1 MRDTFIAALILVSS
15 TFPIL
20 AAETFYVI
28 FDKTLKG
35 CTVVTAEPS
44 DKSRYK
50 VLGSTTQRPK
60 LRTLCRHSRNVKRA
74 FPPRKL
80 CYFAVIGN
88 ELAVGSPR

>member
-1 MRDTFIAALILVSS
+1 MRNTFIAALILVSS

-44 DKSRYK
+44 DKFRYK
-50 VLGSTTQRPK
+50 VLGTYNSEAEAENAMP
-60 LRTLCRHSRNVKRA
+60 TLKEC
-74 FPPRKL
+74 
-80 CYFAVIGN
+80 
-88 ELAVGSPR
+88 